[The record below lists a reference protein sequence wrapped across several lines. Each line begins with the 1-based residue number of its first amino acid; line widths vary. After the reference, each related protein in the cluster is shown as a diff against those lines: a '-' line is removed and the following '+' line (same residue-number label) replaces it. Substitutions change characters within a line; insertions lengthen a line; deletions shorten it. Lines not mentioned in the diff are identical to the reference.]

1 MVEEAVRAG
10 VGEDPELTY
19 DRYVHS
25 FHGAADARPRLVLD
39 RHCTVLWHGPDAAR
53 LLGDL
58 IPLRLA
64 KGRLVAESTAG
75 DEALAQFIE
84 CIGTDCDRLLLRSA
98 DRRHWAM
105 IQAWSPRD
113 REDLVCAVVN
123 LSVPCR
129 TVQESG
135 LAKILGLTAT
145 ESRVLDEFA
154 RLRAPKEIAD
164 ALSISLS
171 TVRSHL
177 KQVHSKAGVSSAVHL
192 ARLVSGYCTR

>member
-1 MVEEAVRAG
+1 MVEEQARSG
-10 VGEDPELTY
+10 PEIKPELTY
-19 DRYVHS
+19 DRYVLS

-39 RHCTVLWHGPDAAR
+39 RHCAVLWHGPNAAR

-64 KGRLVAESTAG
+64 KGRLVAESAAG
-75 DEALAQFIE
+75 DDALAQFVE
-84 CIGTDCDRLLLRSA
+84 RVGTECDRLLLRSA

-105 IQAWSPRD
+105 IQAWSPPD

-123 LSVPCR
+123 LSIPCR

-135 LAKILGLTAT
+135 LAKTLGLTAT

-164 ALSISLS
+164 TLSISLS

>member
-1 MVEEAVRAG
+1 MVEEEVRSG
-10 VGEDPELTY
+10 PGIKPELTY
-19 DRYVHS
+19 DKYVLS

-39 RHCTVLWHGPDAAR
+39 RHCAVLWHGPNAAR

-64 KGRLVAESTAG
+64 KGRLVAESAAS
-75 DEALAQFIE
+75 DDALAHFVE
-84 CIGTDCDRLLLRSA
+84 RVGPECDRLLLRSA

-123 LSVPCR
+123 LSIPCR

>member
-1 MVEEAVRAG
+1 VVEEEARSG
-10 VGEDPELTY
+10 PGIKPELTY
-19 DRYVHS
+19 DRYVLS

-39 RHCTVLWHGPDAAR
+39 RHCAVLWHGPNVAR

-64 KGRLVAESTAG
+64 KGRLVAESAAG
-75 DEALAQFIE
+75 DDALAQFVE
-84 CIGTDCDRLLLRSA
+84 RVGTECDRLLLRSA

-105 IQAWSPRD
+105 IQAWSPPD

-123 LSVPCR
+123 LSIPCR

-135 LAKILGLTAT
+135 LAKTLGLTAT

-164 ALSISLS
+164 TLSISLS